1 MSGNLRRPLQ
11 PDTTPS
17 SPAPDSA
24 EYWQQ
29 CRDAGNE
36 ARHKAGLP
44 ELPPNWWPGQ
54 PWNKPT
60 PPPTPLQPTPL
71 ELALARPAIREKKL
85 QDEARELQN
94 EANRAL
100 IRHLAENTSSR
111 QKNSV
116 AKKKSTPGPDPR
128 PAIIEGA
135 RLYGEGKLWPTIL
148 LQSCKLIPDFSAMEK
163 QQQYDVQLKL
173 RKSITQYAFRHD
185 IHRPQKKIR

>member
-1 MSGNLRRPLQ
+1 MPGNLRRPVQ
-11 PDTTPS
+11 PDTTPAS
-17 SPAPDSA
+17 TAPDSE

-29 CRDAGNE
+29 CREAGNE
-36 ARHKAGLP
+36 ARRKTGLP

-54 PWNKPT
+54 PSNKPT

-71 ELALARPAIREKKL
+71 ELAFAREAIKEKKL

-100 IRHLAENTSSR
+100 IRHLAENTSSS
-111 QKNSV
+111 QKNGQ

-135 RLYGEGKLWPTIL
+135 RLYGEGKAMANNFAAIL
-148 LQSCKLIPDFSAMEK
+148 QADSRL
-163 QQQYDVQLKL
+163 
-173 RKSITQYAFRHD
+173 
-185 IHRPQKKIR
+185 